1 MKEKQY
7 DHMDDRFR
15 EAAEHTELPYD
26 DLSWQK
32 MESLLNKEDDKRRP
46 FLWLIP
52 VCCVLLL
59 GAGSL
64 IWWNSKKGHSPVSLV
79 EGNKPMSSVERNQ
92 EPGREQ
98 VSKEVVTGNL
108 QDLPSETGTGST
120 KAPATAL
127 LSVQSGTGATTNTI
141 QQVPVVKHQVPVT
154 PVPVNTAGTSNIKQ
168 YNSGIK
174 NDQLAITGNKKTRF
188 SQNSRSKASISKG
201 TASGDE
207 SNNNAPDSNKVD
219 AIVKAAN
226 QPSSLDLS
234 KNTDPVTTGKDP
246 AIKEDTVSKNRVSKN
261 IETDSV
267 QLKKETNP
275 AVASK
280 EKDADKKQKNKKGF
294 FVQLVGGA
302 EVSSVK
308 LFSFKNNPV
317 VPTYGVGLGYR
328 LNNKWSLQTGLY
340 ASAKKYLAGP
350 GDYKTEPGSYLSN
363 VNLIKIDARCMVY
376 EIPVTVQYYFLQ
388 QKAYELYAGAGLS
401 SYIMKKETY
410 DYDYMYFGYPYSGKS
425 DFTGNKSFFAVLH
438 LKAGMEKRFGRHL
451 SALLEPVVHI
461 PLGGVGEGKVKL
473 YSMGMRAGLK
483 FNFNK

>member
-1 MKEKQY
+1 
-7 DHMDDRFR
+7 MDDRFR

-64 IWWNSKKGHSPVSLV
+64 IWWNSRKDHPPVSAV
-79 EGNKPMSSVERNQ
+79 NGNKAMSSVERNL
-92 EPGREQ
+92 EPGPEQ
-98 VSKEVVTGNL
+98 VSTEAVTDF
-108 QDLPSETGTGST
+108 QEDQPSERGTGST
-120 KAPATAL
+120 KTPATAL
-127 LSVQSGTGATTNTI
+127 LSVLSGTGSTTNTI

-168 YNSGIK
+168 NNPGIN
-174 NDQLAITGNKKTRF
+174 NDNLAITVTKRKKF
-188 SQNSRSKASISKG
+188 SQKSRSKTTISNG

-207 SNNNAPDSNKVD
+207 RNNNAPDSDKD
-219 AIVKAAN
+219 DKIVKEAN
-226 QPSSLDLS
+226 EPSSPDLS
-234 KNTDPVTTGKDP
+234 KNTDPVTTGKNP
-246 AIKEDTVSKNRVSKN
+246 AIKEDTVSKNQVSKN

-267 QLKKETNP
+267 QLIKEINP
-275 AVASK
+275 AVASN
-280 EKDADKKQKNKKGF
+280 EKVADKKQKIRKGF
-294 FVQLVGGA
+294 FVQLAGGA

-328 LNNKWSLQTGLY
+328 FNNKWSVQTGLY

-376 EIPVTVQYYFLQ
+376 EIPVTVQYYLLQ
-388 QKAYELYAGAGLS
+388 HKAYELYAGAGLS